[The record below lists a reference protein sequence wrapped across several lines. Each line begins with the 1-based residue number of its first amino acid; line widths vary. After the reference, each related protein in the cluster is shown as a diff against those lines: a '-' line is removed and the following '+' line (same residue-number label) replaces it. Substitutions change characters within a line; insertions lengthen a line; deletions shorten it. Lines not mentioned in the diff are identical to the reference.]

1 MLKCWN
7 KQTPNVYRFP
17 SQCFNTYFHWDTHM
31 FRSVKYVSQY
41 LKQFVLLRFIFHR
54 QSQTVLIIISAP
66 VIVRRHS
73 YLFLFFL
80 TDKMSLLLS
89 QPSYLTA
96 LPLDISVLKVWDY
109 SSLISSILRGI
120 AQGITQ
126 KIF

>member
-1 MLKCWN
+1 MFQHILSLR
-7 KQTPNVYRFP
+7 Y
-17 SQCFNTYFHWDTHM
+17 TYVQI
-31 FRSVKYVSQY
+31 SKICQY

-96 LPLDISVLKVWDY
+96 LPLDISVLKVWNY
-109 SSLISSILRGI
+109 SSLISSILGGI
-120 AQGITQ
+120 AQEITQ
-126 KIF
+126 QIF

>member
-1 MLKCWN
+1 MSTDFL
-7 KQTPNVYRFP
+7 PNVSTHTFIEIHTYVQI
-17 SQCFNTYFHWDTHM
+17 SQIC
-31 FRSVKYVSQY
+31 QY

-96 LPLDISVLKVWDY
+96 LPLYISTFYISVLKVCDY
-109 SSLISSILRGI
+109 SSLISSILEGI

-126 KIF
+126 QIF